1 MNLLECTIIEII
13 SPPYFMYRK
22 WWVKVKYTC
31 YGQEN
36 TTPLMFD
43 TEELSKSVKVGD
55 IFLG

>member
-1 MNLLECTIIEII
+1 
-13 SPPYFMYRK
+13 MYRK